1 MHKVIFYSLMEMKRT
16 TKCYFDVSKSHSLSW
31 KQPHPI
37 PFRLL
42 ELCYKEISPKAND
55 LAIKQKVL
63 FWHLVCQVLGSE
75 GKRNSKCLEICR
87 AIPLKYM
94 PREVLCDKSVTDK
107 LQMKTELN
115 LVEFLCM

>member
-1 MHKVIFYSLMEMKRT
+1 MEMKHT

-42 ELCYKEISPKAND
+42 ELHYKEISPKAND

-63 FWHLVCQVLGSE
+63 FWHLVCHVLGSE

-94 PREVLCDKSVTDK
+94 PRKRGAL
-107 LQMKTELN
+107 
-115 LVEFLCM
+115 